1 MWIKLPIPLITLI
14 FFMSQP
20 CHMLTCF
27 LTNVYLTIFNFS
39 KSLAK
44 LWTAIQFNL
53 AIKMD
58 LENDK
63 IKL

>member
-1 MWIKLPIPLITLI
+1 
-14 FFMSQP
+14 MSQP